1 VSVSLGI
8 VRKGSLFT
16 AEYPVQKIFDE
27 IADFGVRCPQV
38 GVVAQTHAVAHF
50 AARCAL
56 VHQLLEAL
64 VQCVRRFLASWQVLH
79 LPVVRRRIDG
89 DRYRFRNIHVL
100 LHVRRGRSSSPIPDL
115 PTRSHNPSRMRELEP
130 A

>member
-1 VSVSLGI
+1 MSVSLGI

-50 AARCAL
+50 AARCPLFTSSSKRWFKAT
-56 VHQLLEAL
+56 A
-64 VQCVRRFLASWQVLH
+64 ASSRPGRSYSCQSSAVAWTVI
-79 LPVVRRRIDG
+79 VIVSV
-89 DRYRFRNIHVL
+89 IHVL
-100 LHVRRGRSSSPIPDL
+100 LHVGHGRSSSPIPDL